1 MRTVKIK
8 FNEPVQYG
16 VKFFDV
22 NEIGLLP
29 ESEALALINGG
40 LKAEIVKEENKAEV
54 KKDK

>member
-40 LKAEIVKEENKAEV
+40 LKAEIVKEDNKAEV